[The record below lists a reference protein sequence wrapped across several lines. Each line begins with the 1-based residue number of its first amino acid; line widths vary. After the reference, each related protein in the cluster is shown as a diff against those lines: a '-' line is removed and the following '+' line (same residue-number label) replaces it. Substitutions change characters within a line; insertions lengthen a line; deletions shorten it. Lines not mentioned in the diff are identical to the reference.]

1 MWLQV
6 GDPRAAKG
14 CDVMDMN
21 ICACCGKLLWS
32 RGAARILLWR
42 GRGWCSRV
50 PKDSFPRL
58 QGEGNDQATSGRLW
72 KWRRRRRKI
81 SKRIMHMS
89 ACNLTEE
96 TNVSISIN
104 YKDAYLLLAAAI
116 VV

>member
-6 GDPRAAKG
+6 GDPRAAK
-14 CDVMDMN
+14 CDVMDMKRMLWK
-21 ICACCGKLLWS
+21 AWS

>member
-6 GDPRAAKG
+6 GDPRAAK
-14 CDVMDMN
+14 CDVMDMKRMLWK
-21 ICACCGKLLWS
+21 AWS

-72 KWRRRRRKI
+72 KWRRRRRKKA
-81 SKRIMHMS
+81 S
-89 ACNLTEE
+89 NLTEE

-116 VV
+116 VM